1 MCSRLDSYLAR
12 SQQCLRLPVART
24 CKAMK
29 YRIAIIGGGC
39 LSARLSREEAR
50 CFVRAAAP
58 TGDKERLSCYVWA
71 DASKVPQ
78 AFPYPGSSSRTFPLE
93 MILTEFSGGFTALQ
107 KAAEEH
113 LGSGKREAKKA
124 CQNVVLLWSI
134 LLLLL
139 QCCKVNTAASRSS
152 SPGTPRRLGC
162 SLHVMIAWLDQK
174 ST

>member
-113 LGSGKREAKKA
+113 LGSGKREAKKPVRMSCCFA
-124 CQNVVLLWSI
+124 LEHPATAPTM
-134 LLLLL
+134 L
-139 QCCKVNTAASRSS
+139 QGEHSGIAVIEPRDTSPARMFSS
-152 SPGTPRRLGC
+152 CHDCL
-162 SLHVMIAWLDQK
+162 A
-174 ST
+174 